1 MRKFIFGMI
10 CAMFLS
16 MGVMSCSNGA
26 TTTEDTTPTDS
37 IELVDSVVADTLV
50 EVADTVVA
58 E

>member
-16 MGVMSCSNGA
+16 IGIVSCSNGA
-26 TTTEDTTPTDS
+26 TASQDSLPVDSVEMVDTVTVTDTVA
-37 IELVDSVVADTLV
+37 VDSVV
-50 EVADTVVA
+50 VA